1 MNKSL
6 LLITASFV
14 VFALSGCGGGGGGN
28 VLSGYAVD
36 ELADKAV
43 ANEEAYMGK
52 EVVVSG
58 YASWPSPNIN
68 SNGYSLKLDFD
79 RHSPIERMVSCIVP
93 QGKAPEGI
101 DSKWVTVK
109 GKIANI
115 HSQNYMDLKSI
126 ELEPCEL
133 VK

>member
-1 MNKSL
+1 MKSL
-6 LLITASFV
+6 LLITASFAI
-14 VFALSGCGGGGGGN
+14 FALGSCDGSGR
-28 VLSGYAVD
+28 VLTGYAVD

-58 YASWPSPNIN
+58 YASSPSPNMD
-68 SNGYSLKLDFD
+68 SNGYSLQLDFD
-79 RHSPIERMVSCIVP
+79 RYSPIERQLSCIVP

-101 DSKWVTVK
+101 YSKWVTVK
-109 GKIANI
+109 GKIVNI
-115 HSQNYMDLKSI
+115 HRQAYMDLKSVR
-126 ELEPCEL
+126 LEPCEL

>member
-1 MNKSL
+1 MKSL
-6 LLITASFV
+6 LLITASFAI
-14 VFALSGCGGGGGGN
+14 FALSGCGRSGDGKA
-28 VLSGYAVD
+28 LLGYAVD

-43 ANEEAYMGK
+43 ANEQAYMGK

-58 YASWPSPNIN
+58 YVSSPSPNMDG
-68 SNGYSLKLDFD
+68 NGYSLGLDFD
-79 RHSPIERMVSCIVP
+79 LYSPIERQLSCIVP

-109 GKIANI
+109 GKIVNI
-115 HSQNYMDLKSI
+115 HRQNYMDLKSVR
-126 ELEPCEL
+126 LEPCEL

>member
-1 MNKSL
+1 MKSL

-14 VFALSGCGGGGGGN
+14 IFALAGCGGGGGGK
-28 VLSGYAVD
+28 VLLGYAVD

-58 YASWPSPNIN
+58 YASSPSPNMD
-68 SNGYSLKLDFD
+68 SNGYSLGLDFD
-79 RHSPIERMVSCIVP
+79 PYSPIDRQLSCIVP
-93 QGKAPEGI
+93 QGKAPEGL

-109 GKIANI
+109 GKIVNI
-115 HSQNYMDLKSI
+115 HRQTYMDLKSVR
-126 ELEPCEL
+126 LEPCEL